1 MTDDQHLYSEAHQ
14 RRFASLMEKRKRD
27 RERLTRLI
35 NRRQQYKNG
44 DNEAETS
51 DNDSYHGD
59 NPHSIVNNIE
69 KKRVNKKKIEKRR
82 IYNTPYQGIVDL
94 WNSVCVSLPKVQKL
108 SEARRQKI
116 KCRCD
121 EWGKTP
127 DVWLQTAEDIF
138 KRIQASDFLKGS
150 NSHQWVATFDWLFSN
165 SGNSIKV
172 MEGNYDNKRGTAQT
186 QADDSR
192 AKLGVGE
199 YIDKETGRRTY
210 GSGKA
215 TIPQDAPPRP
225 SEKHAWD
232 SATAKWVLL

>member
-1 MTDDQHLYSEAHQ
+1 M
-14 RRFASLMEKRKRD
+14 
-27 RERLTRLI
+27 
-35 NRRQQYKNG
+35 
-44 DNEAETS
+44 
-51 DNDSYHGD
+51 
-59 NPHSIVNNIE
+59 
-69 KKRVNKKKIEKRR
+69 
-82 IYNTPYQGIVDL
+82 
-94 WNSVCVSLPKVQKL
+94 

-127 DVWLQTAEDIF
+127 DVWMQTAEDIF
-138 KRIQASDFLKGS
+138 RRIQASDFLKGS

-225 SEKHAWD
+225 SDKHAWD